1 MSTKSAEKKE
11 TSLYSSGR
19 VFIAMML
26 MLGIYCTIS
35 MRSHIGVAMVCM
47 VNATAIKENAAKD
60 ASLSSNPGNKPASGV
75 FGIESPFEEAKCAKL
90 DRNLTGKD
98 GGKGYRKRRILT
110 SSSACRVFQSIAS
123 FGGALVYLVM
133 AVYVDCSTPLAALLL
148 LAIFGFCFGGAIP
161 GSFTSSLCI
170 APSYTG
176 MIASFTLVAG
186 CFGNILAP
194 AAVAVLVKQGTRFEW
209 SIVFFCVALVNIL
222 GGGIFFVYGT
232 AKIQP
237 WAKMQIPTVAATVS
251 THRGAQNRNNAV
263 RVSRDTERQM

>member
-1 MSTKSAEKKE
+1 MQTYLPTYLRDVLNLDLNDNGMYTAVPFFVQLFSKN
-11 TSLYSSGR
+11 
-19 VFIAMML
+19 F
-26 MLGIYCTIS
+26 LGN
-35 MRSHIGVAMVCM
+35 VADYL
-47 VNATAIKENAAKD
+47 K
-60 ASLSSNPGNKPASGV
+60 
-75 FGIESPFEEAKCAKL
+75 
-90 DRNLTGKD
+90 
-98 GGKGYRKRRILT
+98 KRRILT

-133 AVYVDCSTPLAALLL
+133 ALYVDCSTPLAALLL

-251 THRGAQNRNNAV
+251 THRGVQNRNNAV